1 MLHIP
6 KPIGRKSSHG
16 LRNDMDEAKAII
28 IFKELAQPGAMRRY
42 PRLGQFNDCTVGDC
56 KPANPIIVIAI

>member
-1 MLHIP
+1 
-6 KPIGRKSSHG
+6 
-16 LRNDMDEAKAII
+16 MDEAKAII

-42 PRLGQFNDCTVGDC
+42 PRLGQFNDRTVGDC